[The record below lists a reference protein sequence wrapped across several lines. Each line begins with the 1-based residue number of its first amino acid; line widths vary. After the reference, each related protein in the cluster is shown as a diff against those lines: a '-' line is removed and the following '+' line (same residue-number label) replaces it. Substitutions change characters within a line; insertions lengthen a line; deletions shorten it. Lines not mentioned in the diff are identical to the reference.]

1 MTKPADNVTA
11 MAVAEPRR
19 EGPPQD
25 LTRRMD
31 HRAEALPAPLDRS
44 VYLHAARASLPHWLQ
59 ILGPAPWFDSGRG
72 LPSTS
77 RGCASALY
85 RRQSATLAIALL
97 CELDRQQPDRDHL
110 RECVRASLTRWQMS
124 LRGDG
129 RPAHRGQRHSPLHA
143 ATLWSVVQLLSET
156 SGFQTHLLLSDIE
169 RHLQWLARRN
179 PHTPWLEAA
188 TIGAMTDG
196 ALLVRDAGLLK
207 RARERLVALLA
218 RQDEEG
224 WFPQCGGAD
233 IGGLSLT
240 VDALARVY
248 RQNQWEEL
256 ERPLERALGFLSH
269 FVHPDGSVGGCYGT
283 CETAFIS
290 PFGVELLAPTFAE
303 AATLALICRRRCA
316 EAAVYQLYGYEN
328 YQCAML
334 GASVALA
341 AATAAPRLGEGCANP
356 HDRCR
361 GKRFPHAGLTI
372 FDTDAYYAVV
382 AGKKG
387 GAIRVTWRNGA
398 AGLNDPG
405 VSVIYAHGIK
415 TSTHPDGRTREEVTD
430 VSVTSSGI
438 LRRTG
443 PTRIGPGVRLKRW
456 IARIGRGRSPDDV
469 TPTVGITKGERQ
481 GWRPPGERPP
491 RIDYQRLTHDR
502 YTREITFGEDWIRIR
517 DHVHCRLPCQT
528 ILCQSAPPT
537 RSGPF
542 GDPIGSYTNHAP
554 IFIDGGRSVRITRV
568 YRNGLL
574 VDQTNDQAL
583 IDVPSFSCAR

>member
-1 MTKPADNVTA
+1 MTNPADNVTVV
-11 MAVAEPRR
+11 AVAETRR
-19 EGPPQD
+19 EGPPED
-25 LTRRMD
+25 PTRRKD
-31 HRAEALPAPLDRS
+31 HRAEARPAPLDRS
-44 VYLHAARASLPHWLQ
+44 VYLHAARASLPRWLQ
-59 ILGPAPWFDSGRG
+59 ILGPAPWFDSGRR
-72 LPSTS
+72 LPSIS
-77 RGCASALY
+77 RGCASVLY

-97 CELDRQQPDRDHL
+97 YELDRQQPDRDYL

-156 SGFQTHLLLSDIE
+156 SGFQTHLLLKDIE
-169 RHLQWLARRN
+169 RHLNWLTRRN
-179 PHTPWLEAA
+179 PHTPWIEAA

-207 RARERLVALLA
+207 QARERLVALLA

-224 WFPQCGGAD
+224 WFPQRGGAD

-248 RQNQWEEL
+248 RQNQWGEL
-256 ERPLERALGFLSH
+256 ELPLERALGFLSH

-316 EAAVYQLYGYEN
+316 EAAAYQLCGYDN
-328 YQCAML
+328 DQCAML

-341 AATAAPRLGEGCANP
+341 AATAEPRLREGCADP
-356 HDRCR
+356 HRRCR
-361 GKRFPHAGLTI
+361 RMRFPHAGLTI

-405 VSVIYAHGIK
+405 VSVICAHAIK
-415 TSTHPDGRTREEVTD
+415 TSTQPDRRTREDVTD

-438 LRRTG
+438 LRRTE
-443 PTRIGPGVRLKRW
+443 PARIGPGARLKRW
-456 IARIGRGRSPDDV
+456 IAGLGRGQSPDDV
-469 TPTVGITKGERQ
+469 RLTAALTTGGRHECRSPN
-481 GWRPPGERPP
+481 ERPP

-502 YTREITFGEDWIRIR
+502 YTREITLGDDWIRIR

-542 GDPIGSYTNHAP
+542 GDPIGSYTNHPP
-554 IFIDGGRSVRITRV
+554 IFIDGGRSVGITRV

-574 VDQTNDQAL
+574 VDQTNDQPL
-583 IDVPSFSCAR
+583 IHIP

>member
-1 MTKPADNVTA
+1 MTDSADNVTVV
-11 MAVAEPRR
+11 AVAQPRR

-25 LTRRMD
+25 LARRND
-31 HRAEALPAPLDRS
+31 HLGEALPAPLDRS
-44 VYLHAARASLPHWLQ
+44 VYLHAARASLPRWLQ
-59 ILGPAPWFDSGRG
+59 ILGPAPWFDSGRR
-72 LPSTS
+72 LPSTL
-77 RGCASALY
+77 RGCASLLY

-97 CELDRQQPDRDHL
+97 CELDRQRPDRDYL

-124 LRGDG
+124 LRADD
-129 RPAHRGQRHSPLHA
+129 RPAHRGQRSSPLHA

-156 SGFQTHLLLSDIE
+156 SGFQTHLLLRDIE
-169 RHLQWLARRN
+169 RHLDWLTRRN
-179 PHTPWLEAA
+179 PPTPWLEAA

-196 ALLVRDAGLLK
+196 AVLVRDAGLLK
-207 RARERLVALLA
+207 RARKRLVSLLA

-224 WFPQCGGAD
+224 WFPQRGGVD

-256 ERPLERALGFLSH
+256 ERPLERALGFLNH
-269 FVHPDGSVGGCYGT
+269 FVHPDDSVGGCYGT

-290 PFGVELLAPTFAE
+290 PFGVELLAPAFAG

-316 EAAVYQLYGYEN
+316 EATVDQLYGYEN
-328 YQCAML
+328 DQCAML

-341 AATAAPRLGEGCANP
+341 AATAAPRLREGCADP
-356 HDRCR
+356 HERCR
-361 GKRFPHAGLTI
+361 RMRFPSAGLTI
-372 FDTDAYYAVV
+372 FDTDAYHAVV

-405 VSVIYAHGIK
+405 VSVIFAHGIK
-415 TSTHPDGRTREEVTD
+415 TSTHADRCTREDVTD
-430 VSVTSSGI
+430 VSVTTSGI
-438 LRRTG
+438 LRRTE
-443 PTRIGPGVRLKRW
+443 PAPISPGARLKRW
-456 IARIGRGRSPDDV
+456 ITRIGRGRSTDDV
-469 TPTVGITKGERQ
+469 TATAGITKGEGHGCRSPDQ
-481 GWRPPGERPP
+481 RPP

-542 GDPIGSYTNHAP
+542 GDPMGGYTNHAP
-554 IFIDGGRSVRITRV
+554 IFVDGGRSVEITRV

-574 VDQTNDQAL
+574 VDQANGQPL
-583 IDVPSFSCAR
+583 IHVP